1 MAEKDE
7 AGHICN
13 VKLLFSLFSDIGPF
27 DHDLIFPFQRNG
39 ILITTY
45 GTIQTS
51 WEELGADSTNRQFT
65 WDYIILDE
73 GHKIKNHT
81 NKTSKVGM
89 SSLFDG
95 RRDNKFRKALK
106 ARNSKMT
113 TDGLTG
119 RLTD

>member
-1 MAEKDE
+1 MRNDKKTCR
-7 AGHICN
+7 ICH
-13 VKLLFSLFSDIGPF
+13 

-51 WEELGADSTNRQFT
+51 WEELGADSANRQFT

-81 NKTSKVGM
+81 NKTSKVGV
-89 SSLFDG
+89 SSVYR
-95 RRDNKFRKALK
+95 RRDKE
-106 ARNSKMT
+106 
-113 TDGLTG
+113 G
-119 RLTD
+119 

>member
-1 MAEKDE
+1 MEK
-7 AGHICN
+7 ACRICD
-13 VKLLFSLFSDIGPF
+13 VELLFSLPSSRGPF

-51 WEELGADSTNRQFT
+51 WEELGADSANRQFT

-81 NKTSKVGM
+81 NKTSKVGV
-89 SSLFDG
+89 SSV
-95 RRDNKFRKALK
+95 
-106 ARNSKMT
+106 
-113 TDGLTG
+113 
-119 RLTD
+119 